1 MKDFDLSKIET
12 YDIIIR
18 DELEVRRLFDK
29 DGNFLGE
36 IIIDP
41 KEQGMLRALD
51 EKE

>member
-29 DGNFLGE
+29 DSNFLGE